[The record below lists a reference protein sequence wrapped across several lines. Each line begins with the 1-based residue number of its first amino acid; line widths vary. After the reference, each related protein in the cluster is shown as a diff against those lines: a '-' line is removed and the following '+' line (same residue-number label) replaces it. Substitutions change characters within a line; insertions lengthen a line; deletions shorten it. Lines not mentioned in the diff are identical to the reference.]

1 MSTQPTFSICI
12 PNYNYGRFIGD
23 TIRSVLD
30 QSYPHFEIIVAD
42 NASTDDSVE
51 VVRSFDDPR
60 IRLIE
65 NRYNV
70 GFAPNLQRATMHAR
84 HDFVN
89 LLSSDDQMKPGALA
103 TYAQLLGEMGA
114 AAENTVLYSQ
124 AEIFDNDNR
133 VWGVIEKAPDGYYIR
148 RRVLT
153 DAVPATIAEPAQPV
167 RFRGHDVLADSLRR
181 LRTFAPFLTI
191 VYPRRL
197 WEAVEGYTG
206 VRTIGPDKHF
216 NYKILALDPTV
227 IYVPRILYRY
237 RDFPSANR
245 ATQTT
250 TLKQPID
257 DYLYT
262 IEFRDETLVPL
273 GLDRGILIRSFL
285 DRVCLREGLSQF
297 RHGNYRHA
305 FRLLA
310 FALAS
315 YPDEALRNPRF
326 YLLFGGFAALP
337 ALGLLAVGAVLRR
350 R

>member
-1 MSTQPTFSICI
+1 VIHPAFSICI
-12 PNYNYGRFIGD
+12 PNYNYGHFIGD
-23 TIRSVLD
+23 TIRSVLA

-42 NASTDDSVE
+42 NASTDNSVE

-89 LLSSDDQMKPGALA
+89 LLSSDDQMKPDALA
-103 TYAQLLGEMGA
+103 TYAQLLQEMGA
-114 AAENTVLYSQ
+114 AAEHTVLYSQ
-124 AEIFDNDNR
+124 AEVFDNDNN
-133 VWGVIEKAPDGYYIR
+133 VWGVIEKAPDGHYIR
-148 RRVLT
+148 RRIFT
-153 DAVPATIAEPAQPV
+153 DAVPTSHGEQPQPS

-191 VYPRRL
+191 VYPRQM

-206 VRTIGPDKHF
+206 IRTIGPDKHF
-216 NYKILALDPTV
+216 NYKILALDPVV
-227 IYVPRILYRY
+227 IYVPRPLYRY

-262 IEFRDETLVPL
+262 IEYRDETLAPL
-273 GLDRGILIRSFL
+273 GLDRATLIRSFL

-315 YPDEALRNPRF
+315 YPGEALRNPRF
-326 YLLFGGFAALP
+326 YLLAGGFAVLP
-337 ALGLLAVGAVLRR
+337 ASAALAVGAVLLRR